1 MKENWKQWLM
11 LLGRP
16 AFAVEAG
23 RIRFLNEEAMDLGLT
38 RDVPLEAL
46 METAWEDYETMED
59 GWMYLPLT
67 LGGATVW
74 ASTQVMDGVRLFL
87 LERTQEERELKALA
101 LAAQSLRVPLSNVM
115 TVADRLLPRFS
126 RQTDAGT
133 DAQLAELNRG
143 LYQILR
149 AVSNMSDAGA
159 DNAPRMERTELGAFL
174 YDLYLRGSQ
183 LLEVAGLTL
192 HYDEPSKPVMA
203 YVDRQ
208 LLERAVYN
216 LMSNSA
222 KYAKRGGQLWLR
234 LETQGGRI
242 RVILQDD
249 GEGVSEGVRGTLFD
263 RYRRDPGLGDSRW
276 GIGLGMQIVLK
287 AARIHGGTLLMR
299 QIAEG
304 GTEMVL
310 SLNPGQPEAG
320 VVRTPMLYLD
330 YAGARDHALIELAD
344 VLPGMV
350 YSVDN
355 IN

>member
-1 MKENWKQWLM
+1 MNVDRRPKVSALPALVFWLLVWQLGAM
-11 LLGRP
+11 ALGNPLLLPTPLQVLRCLGRLGTTG
-16 AFAVEAG
+16 AFWQTTFVSIG
-23 RIRFLNEEAMDLGLT
+23 RILVGVVCATAMGILLAVLT
-38 RDVPLEAL
+38 CARALLHALIGPAMTAMQATPVASFTILVLIWLDRDYVPVLICG
-46 METAWEDYETMED
+46 MMV
-59 GWMYLPLT
+59 LPVIWNSVS
-67 LGGATVW
+67 GG
-74 ASTQVMDGVRLFL
+74 
-87 LERTQEERELKALA
+87 
-101 LAAQSLRVPLSNVM
+101 
-115 TVADRLLPRFS
+115 
-126 RQTDAGT
+126 
-133 DAQLAELNRG
+133 
-143 LYQILR
+143 IR
-149 AVSNMSDAGA
+149 A
-159 DNAPRMERTELGAFL
+159 
-174 YDLYLRGSQ
+174 
-183 LLEVAGLTL
+183 
-192 HYDEPSKPVMA
+192 
-203 YVDRQ
+203 VDRQ

-242 RVILQDD
+242 RVILRDD